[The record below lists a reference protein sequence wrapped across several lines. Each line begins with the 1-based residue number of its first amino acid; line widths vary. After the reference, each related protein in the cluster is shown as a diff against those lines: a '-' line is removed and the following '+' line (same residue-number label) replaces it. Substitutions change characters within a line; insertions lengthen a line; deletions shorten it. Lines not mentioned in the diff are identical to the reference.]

1 MDKFINFQNLTFIGL
16 LVLAYQ
22 NFEMRNKLNDIS
34 AKIEYNQFE
43 LDEIKK
49 ESMEAAKYARSANNM
64 TFQLQS
70 LISEK

>member
-49 ESMEAAKYARSANNM
+49 ESMEAAKYARSANTM
-64 TFQLQS
+64 TFQIQS
-70 LISEK
+70 QINEK

>member
-34 AKIEYNQFE
+34 AKIEYNQF
-43 LDEIKK
+43 DYK
-49 ESMEAAKYARSANNM
+49 
-64 TFQLQS
+64 
-70 LISEK
+70 